1 MCVDEHG
8 HWSPAIRTE
17 IVRDAFAGEKDL
29 ARPQHGS
36 TGKFGRSNDAQVAMV
51 FDEKGDSCGCCDLMQ
66 PR

>member
-8 HWSPAIRTE
+8 DWSPAISTK

-36 TGKFGRSNDAQVAMV
+36 TGKFDRSNDAQVAV
-51 FDEKGDSCGCCDLMQ
+51 VVNEEADSCSCCDSTQ